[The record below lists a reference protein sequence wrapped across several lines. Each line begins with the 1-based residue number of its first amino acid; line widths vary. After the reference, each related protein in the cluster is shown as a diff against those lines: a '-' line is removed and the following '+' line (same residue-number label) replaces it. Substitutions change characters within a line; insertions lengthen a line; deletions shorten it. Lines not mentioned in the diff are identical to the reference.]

1 MIERLQKNYDN
12 MIDIIYEHERPLVHF
27 KNLTEEDPQFRS
39 YFSEFAMAG
48 VQIFRLHKKLRQDF
62 AELKDYKKEK
72 MKNDQVQRASAP
84 VKSQEVLKISDESI
98 PQLIRKIDASIEDFA
113 DMSKDDAKFK
123 EYCLEL
129 QDAKKKF
136 LEIQKRLHS
145 EFASSSGQNN
155 C

>member
-1 MIERLQKNYDN
+1 M
-12 MIDIIYEHERPLVHF
+12 HF
-27 KNLTEEDPQFRS
+27 KNLTEEDPKFRS

-72 MKNDQVQRASAP
+72 MKNDQIQRASAP

-145 EFASSSGQNN
+145 EFAGSLS
-155 C
+155 

>member
-1 MIERLQKNYDN
+1 MEIERLQKSDDD
-12 MIDIIYEHERPLVHF
+12 IVDIIYEGGKLLEYF
-27 KNLTEEDPQFRS
+27 KDLTQEDPKFRS
-39 YFSEFAMAG
+39 YFSDFAMAG
-48 VQIFRLHKKLRQDF
+48 VQIFRLHKKLRKDF

-98 PQLIRKIDASIEDFA
+98 PQLIRKIDVLIKDFA

-145 EFASSSGQNN
+145 EFAGSLS
-155 C
+155 